1 MGKSLISKVFYTTIE
16 LFIQKGRLHMQRC
29 AWAKTENMII
39 YHDEEWGV
47 PCHDDFRLFEF
58 IVLNGAQ
65 AGLSWQTILNRRE
78 NYRLAFDNFNPALV
92 AAYDTAQIERLL
104 INEKIIRNRR
114 KLTSAV
120 NNAKVFLKIQQ
131 EYGSF
136 DRFIW
141 AYVNYQPIQNNLTRF
156 EEMPAQTALSQQ
168 ISTDLKQRGMTFV
181 GPTIVYAIMQGIG
194 MVNDHTVD
202 CFRHRELG
210 GKYDG

>member
-1 MGKSLISKVFYTTIE
+1 
-16 LFIQKGRLHMQRC
+16 MQRC

-47 PCHDDFRLFEF
+47 PCHDDFKLFEF

-65 AGLSWQTILNRRE
+65 AGLSWSAILYRRE
-78 NYRLAFDNFNPALV
+78 NYRLAFDNFNPARV
-92 AAYDTAQIERLL
+92 AAYDETKISILL
-104 INEKIIRNRR
+104 SDKGIIRNKR
-114 KLTSAV
+114 KLASAV
-120 NNAKVFLKIQQ
+120 NNAKVFLKIQR

-136 DRFIW
+136 DRFLW
-141 AYVNYQPIQNNLTRF
+141 AYVNYQPIQNNF
-156 EEMPAQTALSQQ
+156 VCVGDMPAQTALSRQ
-168 ISTDLKQRGMTFV
+168 ISSDLKKLGMTFI